1 MKNLILVVIVIAVV
15 WWLQSSPSVDDV
27 RDTGGQLSIG
37 EYRITPLQEQF
48 EISARVLG
56 RKDYT
61 FGREADLSPMDLA
74 LGWGPM
80 ADPEVIAAFDISQSG
95 RWYRW
100 RAQQLPIPLRSVQTH
115 SANMHMV
122 PANQLIAARLNDIRE
137 GDLIELSGQL
147 IRADAPDGWRWIS
160 SLTRNDTGDG
170 SCELVLVEDVRV
182 VSDQ

>member
-1 MKNLILVVIVIAVV
+1 MLA
-15 WWLQSSPSVDDV
+15 
-27 RDTGGQLSIG
+27 
-37 EYRITPLQEQF
+37 
-48 EISARVLG
+48 
-56 RKDYT
+56 
-61 FGREADLSPMDLA
+61 FGLFV
-74 LGWGPM
+74 
-80 ADPEVIAAFDISQSG
+80 ADPGRVW

-122 PANQLIAARLNDIRE
+122 PANQLIADRLNDIRE

>member
-80 ADPEVIAAFDISQSG
+80 ADPEVIAAFGISQS
-95 RWYRW
+95 
-100 RAQQLPIPLRSVQTH
+100 V
-115 SANMHMV
+115 
-122 PANQLIAARLNDIRE
+122 
-137 GDLIELSGQL
+137 
-147 IRADAPDGWRWIS
+147 
-160 SLTRNDTGDG
+160 GDG
-170 SCELVLVEDVRV
+170 RV
-182 VSDQ
+182 GKKNESFTSTVW